1 MLLSVLQCQEHTSKC
16 NDNINNDNIN
26 NNNNR
31 NDNIN
36 DNNNDEKCPMARSSN
51 ASPAAD
57 GKKTFGEKRDG
68 QRYFYT
74 DLQRLS

>member
-1 MLLSVLQCQEHTSKC
+1 MCQQHTSKC
-16 NDNINNDNIN
+16 NNNNNNIDNIN
-26 NNNNR
+26 NNN
-31 NDNIN
+31 DK
-36 DNNNDEKCPMARSSN
+36 KCPMAQSSN

-57 GKKTFGEKRDG
+57 GKKTFGEKRDW